1 MQLFS
6 RIREKRP
13 LVHCITNYVTVNDC
27 ANILLAA
34 GVSPVMA
41 DDTGEVEEMTALAD
55 ALVINIGTL
64 NARTVEAMCLAGR
77 RANAL
82 GRPVVLDPVGAGAT
96 ALRTETAKRL
106 LEKIRF
112 TAIRGNASELRALR
126 GTASSTQGVD
136 AAESDAVQADRIDD
150 ALAFVCDVAKQT
162 GSIIA
167 MTGAVDIISGSGG
180 TQCAIIRNGHPMM
193 ASVTGTGCQ
202 LSALLGASLAVHGED
217 PFTGTVH
224 AVLTMGIAGEI
235 AHRRLT
241 PADGNATYRNYII
254 DAVCHMTDTDVKEGA
269 RYERR
274 ML

>member
-34 GVSPVMA
+34 GASPVMA

-64 NARTVEAMCLAGR
+64 NTRTVEAMCLAGR

-150 ALAFVCDVAKQT
+150 ALAFVCDVDRK
-162 GSIIA
+162 
-167 MTGAVDIISGSGG
+167 
-180 TQCAIIRNGHPMM
+180 
-193 ASVTGTGCQ
+193 SV
-202 LSALLGASLAVHGED
+202 V
-217 PFTGTVH
+217 
-224 AVLTMGIAGEI
+224 
-235 AHRRLT
+235 
-241 PADGNATYRNYII
+241 
-254 DAVCHMTDTDVKEGA
+254 
-269 RYERR
+269 
-274 ML
+274 